1 MISQESSLRGYALTG
16 DNTFLQPYQAGR
28 AQLANA
34 ELAISSDPPPG
45 LASLVT
51 SEEKAAS
58 VWQQSA
64 QTRATMVSAQGPGG
78 GPSDSVGGRLFQN
91 FRSTLA
97 TLDHPGSC

>member
-34 ELAISSDPPPG
+34 ERAISSDPPPG

-58 VWQQSA
+58 VWRQWA
-64 QTRATMVSAQGPGG
+64 QTRGTMVSAHGPGG
-78 GPSDSVGGRLFQN
+78 GASASVGRRLFEN
-91 FRSTLA
+91 FRPRLSTLYQ
-97 TLDHPGSC
+97 